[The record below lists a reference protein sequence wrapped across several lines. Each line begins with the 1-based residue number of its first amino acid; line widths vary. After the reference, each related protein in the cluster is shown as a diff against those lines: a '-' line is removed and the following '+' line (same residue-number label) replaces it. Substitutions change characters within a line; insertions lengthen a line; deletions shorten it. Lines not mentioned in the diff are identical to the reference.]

1 MSDGQ
6 PRLALGSRAAL
17 VLHLVR
23 AAHKCVSW
31 QQAAGGTDSATIHAG
46 CMHTTR
52 LGGDGCA
59 VLSLGVHQ
67 HLIFVACR
75 RARAFDGAAGWQVAL
90 WSLTV
95 LGSWP
100 IVHLSTWEH
109 RRMPLEAHHCPLLR
123 AWRVGV
129 GVGWPRPLRPLRP
142 ASSACVCVRRGVMVV
157 VVRVCGRRV
166 RAVRWRR
173 AVSQCFLLPACC
185 GQSRGR

>member
-1 MSDGQ
+1 
-6 PRLALGSRAAL
+6 
-17 VLHLVR
+17 
-23 AAHKCVSW
+23 
-31 QQAAGGTDSATIHAG
+31 
-46 CMHTTR
+46 MHTTR
-52 LGGDGCA
+52 LAGDGCA
-59 VLSLGVHQ
+59 VLSLHVHQ
-67 HLIFVACR
+67 HVEFVACR

-90 WSLTV
+90 WSLAM

-129 GVGWPRPLRPLRP
+129 GVGWPRPLRLIEH
-142 ASSACVCVRRGVMVV
+142 ASSACVCARRGVMVV
-157 VVRVCGRRV
+157 VVGVCGRRV

-185 GQSRGR
+185 GQSRGRQTPGLGNGRHYTFRVLIKGLRDRYDALDAAAALFDRSAQAALTLA